1 MPVPDWARFLRC
13 SVCGEREVD
22 FVVSGAAPM

>member
-13 SVCGEREVD
+13 SICGEREVD
-22 FVVSGAAPM
+22 FVVSGAAR

>member
-13 SVCGEREVD
+13 SICGEREID
-22 FVVSGAAPM
+22 FVLSGSAR